1 MLPQVSSPG
10 KLPRNLNHYRCHQL
24 STSIAS
30 ANQRHHVN
38 TRILPLNLQH
48 RRIHLLA
55 IGQRTIG
62 QRMLLHHLRDGVLDT
77 QAILQRT
84 VDSQHG
90 HIFHAQRAGRG
101 GLGLFTGSAADD
113 QYHLAARRIVNH
125 TLANLSDWTS
135 PDLLIIL
142 GELPTQRHRAVRA
155 ECVKQI
161 IHRIGDAVRRL
172 VKHNGA
178 AFAQQCA

>member
-77 QAILQRT
+77 QAIL
-84 VDSQHG
+84 
-90 HIFHAQRAGRG
+90 
-101 GLGLFTGSAADD
+101 
-113 QYHLAARRIVNH
+113 
-125 TLANLSDWTS
+125 
-135 PDLLIIL
+135 
-142 GELPTQRHRAVRA
+142 
-155 ECVKQI
+155 
-161 IHRIGDAVRRL
+161 
-172 VKHNGA
+172 
-178 AFAQQCA
+178 